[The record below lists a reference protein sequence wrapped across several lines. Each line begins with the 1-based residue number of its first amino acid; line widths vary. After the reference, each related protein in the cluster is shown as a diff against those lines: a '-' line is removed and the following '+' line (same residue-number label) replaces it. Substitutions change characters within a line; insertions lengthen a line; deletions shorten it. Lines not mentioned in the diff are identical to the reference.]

1 MAIRTKEEILNAI
14 KDKVEG
20 TDIDIVEI
28 FEDIS
33 DTFDS
38 FENKDMEDW
47 KTKYEENDRM
57 WKEKYISRFLNNE
70 VEENIE
76 DTSSE
81 ATVEEVEP
89 KTYDDLFKVEGE

>member
-57 WKEKYISRFLNNE
+57 WKDKYISRFLNNE

>member
-14 KDKVEG
+14 KDKVE
-20 TDIDIVEI
+20 DNDSLVEI

-33 DTFDS
+33 DTFDN

-47 KTKYEENDRM
+47 KAKYEENDRM
-57 WKEKYISRFLNNE
+57 WKEKYINRFLNNE

-81 ATVEEVEP
+81 ETVEEVEP
-89 KTYDDLFKVEGE
+89 KTYDDLFKVEE

>member
-14 KDKVEG
+14 KDKVED
-20 TDIDIVEI
+20 TDSLVEI

-33 DTFDS
+33 DTFDN

-47 KTKYEENDRM
+47 KAKYEENDKM
-57 WKEKYISRFLNNE
+57 WKEKYINRFLNNE

-81 ATVEEVEP
+81 EVVEEVAP
-89 KTYDDLFKVEGE
+89 KTYDDLFKTEGE

>member
-14 KDKVEG
+14 KDKVE
-20 TDIDIVEI
+20 DNDSLVEI

-33 DTFDS
+33 DTFDN

-47 KTKYEENDRM
+47 KAKYEENDRM
-57 WKEKYISRFLNNE
+57 WKEKYINRFLNNE

-81 ATVEEVEP
+81 ETVEEVEP
-89 KTYDDLFKVEGE
+89 KTYEDLFKTED

>member
-14 KDKVEG
+14 KDKVED
-20 TDIDIVEI
+20 TDSLVEI

-33 DTFDS
+33 DTFDD
-38 FENKDMEDW
+38 FEKKDMEDW
-47 KTKYEENDRM
+47 KAKYEENDKM
-57 WKEKYISRFLNNE
+57 WKEKYINRFLNNE

-81 ATVEEVEP
+81 EVVEEVEP
-89 KTYDDLFKVEGE
+89 KTYDDLFKVEE

>member
-14 KDKVEG
+14 KDKVED
-20 TDIDIVEI
+20 TDSLVEI

-33 DTFDS
+33 DTFDD
-38 FENKDMEDW
+38 FEKKDMEDW
-47 KTKYEENDRM
+47 KAKYEENDKM
-57 WKEKYISRFLNNE
+57 WKEKYINRFLNNE

-81 ATVEEVEP
+81 EVVEEVAP
-89 KTYDDLFKVEGE
+89 KTYDDLFKTED